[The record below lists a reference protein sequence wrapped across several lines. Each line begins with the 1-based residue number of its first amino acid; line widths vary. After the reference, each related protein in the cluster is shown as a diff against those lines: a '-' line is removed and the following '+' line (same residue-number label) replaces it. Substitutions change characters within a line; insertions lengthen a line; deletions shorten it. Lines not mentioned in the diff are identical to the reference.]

1 MFRELEVGGTG
12 QNGSWGGVGRSSL
25 DFSPAWNV
33 FGMWP
38 CLCFWNTLPKGRG
51 LGQKQRCHTEDPVE
65 ALTESQPGAGSS
77 GATRRLESQQG
88 LQSLEFHSEA
98 ALLFVGDYLKVFD
111 IKWFS

>member
-1 MFRELEVGGTG
+1 
-12 QNGSWGGVGRSSL
+12 
-25 DFSPAWNV
+25 
-33 FGMWP
+33 MWP

-77 GATRRLESQQG
+77 GATRRLE
-88 LQSLEFHSEA
+88 LHSEA
-98 ALLFVGDYLKVFD
+98 ALLFVGDYLRVFD